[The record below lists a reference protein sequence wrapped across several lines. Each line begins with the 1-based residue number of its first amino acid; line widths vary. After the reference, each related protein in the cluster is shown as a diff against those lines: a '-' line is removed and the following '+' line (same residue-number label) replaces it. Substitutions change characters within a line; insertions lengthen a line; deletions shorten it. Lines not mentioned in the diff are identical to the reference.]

1 MMMLG
6 VMVVLRMKTAIAT
19 VTYRIV
25 TTLCPHG
32 LVQLRRRS
40 LRGGCRGIVA
50 TAVTAST

>member
-6 VMVVLRMKTAIAT
+6 VMVVLMKTAI

-50 TAVTAST
+50 TAITASA